1 MVGGQI
7 EVSRGGQFR
16 EDSPGL
22 IWDKETDKPR
32 TFRENEA
39 LKFMRSLSSTYEK
52 WSKEKTGKSFDF
64 SGFVDYTDKFSN
76 FFEDLLRLD
85 RFAESVEDE
94 LNRIVVA
101 EEGSRKDP

>member
-1 MVGGQI
+1 M
-7 EVSRGGQFR
+7 SC
-16 EDSPGL
+16 L
-22 IWDKETDKPR
+22 
-32 TFRENEA
+32 
-39 LKFMRSLSSTYEK
+39 
-52 WSKEKTGKSFDF
+52 
-64 SGFVDYTDKFSN
+64 VDYTGKISN